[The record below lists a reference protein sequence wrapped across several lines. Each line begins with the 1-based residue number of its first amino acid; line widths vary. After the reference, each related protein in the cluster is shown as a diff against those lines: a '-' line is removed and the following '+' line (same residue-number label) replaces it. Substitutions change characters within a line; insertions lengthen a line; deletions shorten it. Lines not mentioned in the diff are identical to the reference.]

1 MRKMKNAKSTMI
13 GMKPKDANQLD
24 IAEPDKSEIYP
35 DENVP
40 SEDSLHRYRYQPGE
54 QHGDQKRQVTD
65 YI

>member
-1 MRKMKNAKSTMI
+1 MI
-13 GMKPKDANQLD
+13 GMKPKDANKLD

-40 SEDSLHRYRYQPGE
+40 PEDSLHRYRYQPGE
-54 QHGDQKRQVTD
+54 QHGGQKRHVTD